1 MADDDDGPDLSCFD
15 FADSGDEQE
24 SREDLLKRHKEEV
37 QQLRADAKARKKA
50 IDKAGVR
57 GRVHRGAPGDG
68 GAPRQGARRRRG
80 GLTTP
85 TIGNTLEH

>member
-37 QQLRADAKARKKA
+37 QQLRAEAKARKKA
-50 IDKAGVR
+50 IDKADK
-57 GRVHRGAPGDG
+57 A
-68 GAPRQGARRRRG
+68 ARAACEDEFTEA
-80 GLTTP
+80 LQ
-85 TIGNTLEH
+85 EM